1 MTRAV
6 TAEAEL
12 KQLKGQSAKELQAIK
27 DELVDSLEQAQAMAE
42 QRLEQ
47 HTEEY
52 RLQVLCCTMTIMESD
67 AHHGA
72 STLARLRRELLLQ
85 PCSMRQCAHAD
96 AAPQHAQSAEK
107 GSRLKVELRGLRSR
121 IPP

>member
-27 DELVDSLEQAQAMAE
+27 EELVDSLEQAQATAE

-52 RLQVLCCTMTIMESD
+52 RLQVLSCM
-67 AHHGA
+67 
-72 STLARLRRELLLQ
+72 
-85 PCSMRQCAHAD
+85 MRDMQDVKHQWGPLWA
-96 AAPQHAQSAEK
+96 
-107 GSRLKVELRGLRSR
+107 
-121 IPP
+121 

>member
-27 DELVDSLEQAQAMAE
+27 EELVDSLEQAQATAK
-42 QRLEQ
+42 QHLEQ

-52 RLQVLCCTMTIMESD
+52 RLQVLSCMMTE
-67 AHHGA
+67 
-72 STLARLRRELLLQ
+72 T
-85 PCSMRQCAHAD
+85 
-96 AAPQHAQSAEK
+96 
-107 GSRLKVELRGLRSR
+107 
-121 IPP
+121 

>member
-27 DELVDSLEQAQAMAE
+27 DELVDNLEQAQATAE

-52 RLQVLCCTMTIMESD
+52 RLQVLRCTM
-67 AHHGA
+67 
-72 STLARLRRELLLQ
+72 LQ
-85 PCSMRQCAHAD
+85 TCKM
-96 AAPQHAQSAEK
+96 
-107 GSRLKVELRGLRSR
+107 
-121 IPP
+121 